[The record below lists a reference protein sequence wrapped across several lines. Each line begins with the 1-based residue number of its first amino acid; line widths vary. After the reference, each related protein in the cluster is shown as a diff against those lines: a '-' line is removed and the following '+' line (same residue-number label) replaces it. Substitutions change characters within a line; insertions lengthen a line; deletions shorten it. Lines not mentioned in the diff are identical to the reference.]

1 MAAQAITATVRR
13 IGVRGCVSQIA
24 QELGGH
30 PYAAAERM
38 RWTCQLAA
46 ELSALPQRQ
55 VRAGRPCVR
64 EHAAGIGAAVTV
76 AIVDG
81 GGHLQVLDRV
91 DGASPMSARIAP
103 AKASSV
109 ALFRR
114 DGSDLMGLQQA
125 YPAVFAQI
133 IDVAG
138 TPIVAGGAAR
148 LIRRGAVAGAIA
160 IAGGTLEQ
168 DDECADVG
176 AGSLSLSAS
185 A

>member
-1 MAAQAITATVRR
+1 MSLTLDEARA
-13 IGVRGCVSQIA
+13 VSD
-24 QELGGH
+24 
-30 PYAAAERM
+30 R
-38 RWTCQLAA
+38 
-46 ELSALPQRQ
+46 
-55 VRAGRPCVR
+55 VR
-64 EHAAGIGAAVTV
+64 EHAAGIGATVTV

-81 GGHLQVLDRV
+81 GGHLQVLDRM

-114 DGSDLMGLQQA
+114 DGTDLMGLQRA

-133 IDVAG
+133 INVAG

-148 LIRRGAVAGAIA
+148 LIRRGDGVAGAIA

-168 DDECADVG
+168 DDECADAG
-176 AGSLSLSAS
+176 AGSLSPSAS

>member
-1 MAAQAITATVRR
+1 MSLTFDEARA
-13 IGVRGCVSQIA
+13 VSD
-24 QELGGH
+24 
-30 PYAAAERM
+30 R
-38 RWTCQLAA
+38 
-46 ELSALPQRQ
+46 
-55 VRAGRPCVR
+55 VR
-64 EHAAGIGAAVTV
+64 EHAAGIGATVTV

-81 GGHLQVLDRV
+81 GGHLQVLDRM

-114 DGSDLMGLQQA
+114 DGTDLMGLQQA

-138 TPIVAGGAAR
+138 TPIVAGWAAR
-148 LIRRGAVAGAIA
+148 LILRGGAVAGAIA

-176 AGSLSLSAS
+176 AGSPGGRQSPGSVVS
-185 A
+185 

>member
-1 MAAQAITATVRR
+1 MSLTFDEASA
-13 IGVRGCVSQIA
+13 VSI
-24 QELGGH
+24 
-30 PYAAAERM
+30 R
-38 RWTCQLAA
+38 
-46 ELSALPQRQ
+46 
-55 VRAGRPCVR
+55 VR
-64 EHAAGIGAAVTV
+64 EHAAELGATVTI
-76 AIVDG
+76 AIVDA
-81 GGHLQVLDRV
+81 GGHLKVLDRM

-114 DGSDLMGLQQA
+114 DSSDLMGLQQA

-133 IDVAG
+133 VEVAG
-138 TPIVAGGAAR
+138 APIVAGRAAR
-148 LIRRGAVAGAIA
+148 LIRRGGVVAGAIA

-176 AGSLSLSAS
+176 ADSLSPSAS

>member
-1 MAAQAITATVRR
+1 MSLTLDEARA
-13 IGVRGCVSQIA
+13 VSD
-24 QELGGH
+24 
-30 PYAAAERM
+30 R
-38 RWTCQLAA
+38 
-46 ELSALPQRQ
+46 
-55 VRAGRPCVR
+55 VR
-64 EHAAGIGAAVTV
+64 EHAAELGATVTV

-81 GGHLQVLDRV
+81 GGHLQVLDRM
-91 DGASPMSARIAP
+91 DDASPMSARIAP

-114 DGSDLMGLQQA
+114 DGSDLMGLQQE

-148 LIRRGAVAGAIA
+148 LIRRGGVVVGAIA

-168 DDECADVG
+168 DDECADIG
-176 AGSLSLSAS
+176 LGSLSPSAS
-185 A
+185 T

>member
-1 MAAQAITATVRR
+1 MSLTLDEARA
-13 IGVRGCVSQIA
+13 VSD
-24 QELGGH
+24 
-30 PYAAAERM
+30 R
-38 RWTCQLAA
+38 
-46 ELSALPQRQ
+46 
-55 VRAGRPCVR
+55 VR
-64 EHAAGIGAAVTV
+64 EHAAGIGATVTV

-81 GGHLQVLDRV
+81 GGHLQVLDRM
-91 DGASPMSARIAP
+91 DGASPMSARVAP

-133 IDVAG
+133 IDMAG

-148 LIRRGAVAGAIA
+148 LIRRGDVVVGAIA

-176 AGSLSLSAS
+176 VGSLSPSAS

>member
-1 MAAQAITATVRR
+1 MSLTLDEARTISDR
-13 IGVRGCVSQIA
+13 
-24 QELGGH
+24 
-30 PYAAAERM
+30 
-38 RWTCQLAA
+38 
-46 ELSALPQRQ
+46 
-55 VRAGRPCVR
+55 VR
-64 EHAAGIGAAVTV
+64 EHAAAIGATVTV
-76 AIVDG
+76 AISDS
-81 GGHLQVLDRV
+81 GGHLQVLDRM

-114 DGSDLMGLQQA
+114 DGNDLMGLQQA

-138 TPIVAGGAAR
+138 TPIVAGRAAR
-148 LIRRGAVAGAIA
+148 LIRRGGVVAGAIA

-168 DDECADVG
+168 DDECVDAG
-176 AGSLSLSAS
+176 IGSLSPSAS

>member
-1 MAAQAITATVRR
+1 MSLTLDEARAISDR
-13 IGVRGCVSQIA
+13 
-24 QELGGH
+24 
-30 PYAAAERM
+30 
-38 RWTCQLAA
+38 
-46 ELSALPQRQ
+46 
-55 VRAGRPCVR
+55 VR
-64 EHAAGIGAAVTV
+64 EHAAAIGATVTV

-81 GGHLQVLDRV
+81 GGHLQVLDRM
-91 DGASPMSARIAP
+91 DGAPPMAARVAP
-103 AKASSV
+103 AKASGV

-138 TPIVAGGAAR
+138 VPIVAGRAAR
-148 LIRRGAVAGAIA
+148 LIRRGDVVIGAIA

-176 AGSLSLSAS
+176 VGALSPSAT

>member
-1 MAAQAITATVRR
+1 MSLTLDEARA
-13 IGVRGCVSQIA
+13 VSD
-24 QELGGH
+24 
-30 PYAAAERM
+30 R
-38 RWTCQLAA
+38 
-46 ELSALPQRQ
+46 
-55 VRAGRPCVR
+55 VR
-64 EHAAGIGAAVTV
+64 EHAAGIGATVTV

-81 GGHLQVLDRV
+81 GGHLQVLDRM
-91 DGASPMSARIAP
+91 DDASPMSARVAP

-114 DGSDLMGLQQA
+114 DGSDLMSLQQA

-133 IDVAG
+133 IDMAG

-148 LIRRGAVAGAIA
+148 LIRRDGVVVGAIA

-168 DDECADVG
+168 DDECAAVG
-176 AGSLSLSAS
+176 LGSVSPTAS